1 MQPSRSIVIRI
12 THSLV
17 VVLVAIL
24 FSLAATATARAQ
36 TGDELRWRCA
46 YDAVPGPR
54 VACRLVRWPAGGAQP
69 TASADTTEALTPML
83 TRIRKAPET
92 LVDERIVI
100 PLHAPPVDM
109 RFVARLAHAV
119 MCGPRADCAVDFSGD
134 PTED

>member
-1 MQPSRSIVIRI
+1 MQTDRGIVIRI
-12 THSLV
+12 TGRLAV
-17 VVLVAIL
+17 VL
-24 FSLAATATARAQ
+24 FSLAAAATARAQ

-54 VACRLVRWPAGGAQP
+54 VACRLVQWPASVAQP
-69 TASADTTEALTPML
+69 AETTGPLPPML

-119 MCGPRADCAVDFSGD
+119 MCGARTDCDVQFS
-134 PTED
+134 PTPDDD

>member
-1 MQPSRSIVIRI
+1 MIRL
-12 THSLV
+12 TGCLAA
-17 VVLVAIL
+17 VLL
-24 FSLAATATARAQ
+24 SLATTAPAHAQ

-54 VACRLVRWPAGGAQP
+54 VACRLVRWPASTLPA
-69 TASADTTEALTPML
+69 ASAEATGALAPML

-109 RFVARLAHAV
+109 RFVARLAYAV
-119 MCGPRADCAVDFSGD
+119 MCGDRRDCDVEFSSTADDD
-134 PTED
+134 

>member
-1 MQPSRSIVIRI
+1 VIRI
-12 THSLV
+12 TGSLV
-17 VVLVAIL
+17 IVL
-24 FSLAATATARAQ
+24 FSLAATAPARAQ
-36 TGDELRWRCA
+36 AGDGLLWRCA

-54 VACRLVRWPAGGAQP
+54 IACRLVRWPASDAQP
-69 TASADTTEALTPML
+69 ADPTGPLPPIL

-119 MCGPRADCAVDFSGD
+119 MCGARTDCDVDFSPD
-134 PTED
+134 PAED